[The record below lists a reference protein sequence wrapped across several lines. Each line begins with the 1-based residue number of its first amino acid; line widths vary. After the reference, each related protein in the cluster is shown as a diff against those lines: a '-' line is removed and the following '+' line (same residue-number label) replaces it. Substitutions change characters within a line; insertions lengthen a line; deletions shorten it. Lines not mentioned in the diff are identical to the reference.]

1 MLKWSAGV
9 KYMAK
14 KKKKQ
19 SVPQIRRVDA
29 KDIRNDSLKQAIE
42 AAKQARTRENEIKMF
57 EELQKAHFL
66 VPVQFAG
73 EQPNLQIRFVMI
85 NTPDGKSF
93 FPAFTDEEEANRMKL
108 PEGENRAFIVRTLKE
123 YEPIFRDARGQA
135 AGLAVN
141 AFSSNIVLPRDLI
154 SKLNSQKASAVGA
167 PAAPVKKGEI
177 PAGVAVR
184 FEEPRIYPTALVN
197 AVYEVCGTIPEIS
210 RVWFKQMMIGMNVNF
225 ALIVEADKY
234 SPQLEESLK
243 SAAEPLSKNI
253 PVQVLKYTDE
263 LEKKAVDGEV
273 ALYDRELNI

>member
-85 NTPDGKSF
+85 NTP
-93 FPAFTDEEEANRMKL
+93 
-108 PEGENRAFIVRTLKE
+108 V
-123 YEPIFRDARGQA
+123 FRDARGQA

-243 SAAEPLSKNI
+243 AAAEPLSKNI

-263 LEKKAVDGEV
+263 LEKKAVDGAV